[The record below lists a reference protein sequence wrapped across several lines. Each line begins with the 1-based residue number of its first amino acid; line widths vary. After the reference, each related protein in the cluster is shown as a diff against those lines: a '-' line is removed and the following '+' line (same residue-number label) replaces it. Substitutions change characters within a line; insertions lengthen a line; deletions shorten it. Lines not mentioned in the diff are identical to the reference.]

1 MFVVCRPTQ
10 SPATKPVTTT
20 SEKLRNLASELAG
33 EAWNYERRRLA
44 AQGHV
49 RRQAAR
55 ALMTQADNIQHEDE
69 MFEDP
74 PMGGD

>member
-1 MFVVCRPTQ
+1 M
-10 SPATKPVTTT
+10 TTT
-20 SEKLRNLASELAG
+20 SEKLRNLARELAG
-33 EAWNYERRRLA
+33 EAWDYERRWLA
-44 AQGHV
+44 AQAHV

-55 ALMTQADNIQHEDE
+55 ALMAQADNIQHEDE

>member
-1 MFVVCRPTQ
+1 M
-10 SPATKPVTTT
+10 TTT
-20 SEKLRNLASELAG
+20 SEKLRTLARELAG
-33 EAWNYERRRLA
+33 EAWDHERRRLA
-44 AQGHV
+44 AQAHV

-69 MFEDP
+69 MFQDP